1 MVKADILAFKMNS
14 SDTESFENDIINY
27 SKNSIILIHDLE
39 KITVRYKPS
48 NIYFR
53 DNTVWYFKTKD
64 YKYFYIFINFINVAK
79 LIKLFFLI
87 CWRFRPGVVW
97 VENTDAAVIVGL
109 LRKCHLCDKSIY
121 VPGDWLVN
129 PVNKKNFFSYVANNL
144 LFPINDYMACKL
156 NDVVL
161 NHTPRISE
169 ARYKFWGRKIAK
181 KEKLYAFNPRI
192 KISALFPDRMSKNIC
207 FIGQMRKDSGLD
219 LAIKALSKIRQ
230 DEDVSLIILGP
241 KTHHYEYFKQLSKQY
256 HVEPYVKFLGFV
268 ETDQL
273 IKILPD
279 CFCGINILPLKETYS
294 YYTIPGK
301 IMHYIQYML
310 PVIVTDGIGYFS
322 SVVRDNELGLVIEPS
337 ETEFINAIYNIF
349 HAQGQYRN
357 NILRYVSSLPKI
369 DIKEL
374 IEN

>member
-48 NIYFR
+48 NIYLK
-53 DNTVWYFKTKD
+53 DNIIWYFKTKNH
-64 YKYFYIFINFINVAK
+64 KYFYIFNTVKI
-79 LIKLFFLI
+79 LKLFFLI
-87 CWRFRPGVVW
+87 CWKFRPRVVW

-109 LRKCHLCDKSIY
+109 LRKCRLCDESIY

-144 LFPINDYMACKL
+144 LFPINDYLACKL

-161 NHTPRISE
+161 NHTPRLSE

-181 KEKLYAFNPRI
+181 KEKLYIFNPRI
-192 KISALFPDRMSKNIC
+192 KISAISPNKMSKNIC

-219 LAIKALSKIRQ
+219 LAIKALNKIRQ
-230 DEDVSLIILGP
+230 EEDVSLIIIGP

-256 HVEPYVKFLGFV
+256 HVEQYVKFLGFV

-273 IKILPD
+273 IKILSD
-279 CFCGINILPLKETYS
+279 CFCGINILTLKQTYS

-310 PVIVTDGIGYFS
+310 PVIVTDGIGFFS

-337 ETEFINAIYNIF
+337 ETEFINSIFKIF
-349 HAQGQYRN
+349 HAQEQYRN
-357 NILRYVSSLPKI
+357 NILKYVSSLPKI